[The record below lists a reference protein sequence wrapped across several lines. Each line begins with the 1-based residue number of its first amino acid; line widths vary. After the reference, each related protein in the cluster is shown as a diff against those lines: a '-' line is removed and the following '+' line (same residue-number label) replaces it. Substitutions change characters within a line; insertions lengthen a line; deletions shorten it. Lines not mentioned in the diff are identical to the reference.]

1 MTARPDTGT
10 GRDTRAHVAAG
21 HRTTTTTTRGDL
33 MNRNTPTAGG
43 ILAAA
48 GALQDPTRQTF
59 TRAEVA
65 YLMRLAYDS
74 GRTATYLDDIAE
86 LHAGWAR
93 HPQHRVSAE
102 QRYEQ
107 RLADMGGRDVT
118 YRGGPVDF
126 ETGRPVRHLG
136 AVA

>member
-1 MTARPDTGT
+1 MIRY
-10 GRDTRAHVAAG
+10 
-21 HRTTTTTTRGDL
+21 
-33 MNRNTPTAGG
+33 TPTAGG

-86 LHAGWAR
+86 LHATWAR
-93 HPQHRVSAE
+93 HPQHRVSGE

-107 RLADMGGRDVT
+107 RLAEMGGRTCT
-118 YRGGPVDF
+118 YHGGEVDF
-126 ETGRPVRHLG
+126 ETGRPVRHLE
-136 AVA
+136 VAA